1 MYTKKEYTVEDFNT
15 PVIYGETIEETAQS
29 GSTLNYSSILTK
41 LIQEA
46 GRWCKRYASDLFID
60 WYYLMQDINNGNL
73 DDRTML
79 FGFREDGVDGNRFV
93 CSRYTQDRILA
104 QYEYRALW
112 RLDITVDDDLY
123 IHMKLQEVQR

>member
-1 MYTKKEYTVEDFNT
+1 MYQTKEYTVDDFNT
-15 PVIYGETIEETAQS
+15 PVIDGKPIEESSQN
-29 GSTLNYSSILTK
+29 GSTLNYSSILTR

-60 WYYLMQDINNGNL
+60 WYYLINDIKNNAVE
-73 DDRTML
+73 DRTLL

-93 CSRYTQDRILA
+93 CSRYTQDRTLA
-104 QYEYRALW
+104 RYEYRALW

>member
-29 GSTLNYSSILTK
+29 GSTLTYSSILTK

-93 CSRYTQDRILA
+93 CSRSSQDSIVA
-104 QYEYRALW
+104 GYEYRALW
-112 RLDITVDDDLY
+112 RLDIHIDDEGY
-123 IHMKLQEVQR
+123 VNMKLWEVRR